1 MYSLVVRKCCLNPL
15 QCSALFK
22 TNEEQSYQVR
32 FHVDL
37 TEQKPV
43 VSAPRVMENR
53 GAMVTVYGAM
63 GTAYLSMISA
73 TLQVSLMETKIV

>member
-1 MYSLVVRKCCLNPL
+1 M
-15 QCSALFK
+15 
-22 TNEEQSYQVR
+22 
-32 FHVDL
+32 DL

-43 VSAPRVMENR
+43 VSAPRVMEKR

-73 TLQVSLMETKIV
+73 ILQVSLLETKII

>member
-1 MYSLVVRKCCLNPL
+1 M
-15 QCSALFK
+15 
-22 TNEEQSYQVR
+22 
-32 FHVDL
+32 DL

-43 VSAPRVMENR
+43 ESAPRVMENR

-63 GTAYLSMISA
+63 GTAYLAMISA